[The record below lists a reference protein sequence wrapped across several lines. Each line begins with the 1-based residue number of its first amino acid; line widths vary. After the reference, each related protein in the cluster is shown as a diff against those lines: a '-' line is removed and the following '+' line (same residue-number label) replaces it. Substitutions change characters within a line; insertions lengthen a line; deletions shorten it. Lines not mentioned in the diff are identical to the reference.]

1 MDNILKK
8 DWLISPPLDYEMKY
22 YSLMGGLKSI
32 NEIIKNNQL
41 YSAILKVESALHEL
55 YDIKYNRDI
64 IEENNKVLIG
74 IDTDNMSLDYEYKIE
89 DDEIVKMY
97 DAQNVTLA
105 DLLLMFIYI
114 EVIGLVRSYW
124 ESRAVRVIYPL
135 VIAITALA
143 RYIILQDKDSDP
155 TNLIYLAFAILI
167 VSLATVVIRFRR
179 SKYLNID
186 KDKSNDL

>member
-1 MDNILKK
+1 MNAAIRNIQLVAVVIV
-8 DWLISPPLDYEMKY
+8 LISTIIAFL
-22 YSLMGGLKSI
+22 L
-32 NEIIKNNQL
+32 EIIK
-41 YSAILKVESALHEL
+41 
-55 YDIKYNRDI
+55 
-64 IEENNKVLIG
+64 
-74 IDTDNMSLDYEYKIE
+74 MYET
-89 DDEIVKMY
+89 
-97 DAQNVTLA
+97 QNVTLA

-143 RYIILQDKDSDP
+143 RYIILQDKESDP
-155 TNLIYLAFAILI
+155 TNLIYLALAILI